1 MIGLR
6 GGFSNLVMVRLDGN
20 GAWAKG
26 TFCFLT
32 AYLLAERLISEEQ
45 QMRAL
50 SLTGYAYRVGIACAA
65 LATVSLL
72 APQVRAEEITKSYTV
87 AGRANV
93 HVETNDGSVRVTS
106 GDSKQ
111 VEFRVEYQGYE
122 LGRNLTVD
130 SRQDGDKVELIA
142 RITGHWGISLGWGHN
157 SRKLQ
162 IEVRMPQQGDLQ
174 VHTGDGAVEAS
185 GLSGN
190 LTIDTRDGSVKA
202 SGLSGTVDLHTGD
215 GSITVDA
222 LKGDIS
228 LRTGDGGIEAR
239 DLDGKVEADSGD
251 GHIRM
256 TGRFEALNVKTG
268 DGSVNTQVL
277 PGSKMATSWTL
288 RTGDGSVDIALPA
301 DFQADI
307 NATTGDGH
315 ISLGVPVTVEGTF
328 SRSEMRGKMNG
339 GGQTLTIHTG
349 DGSIR
354 LTKS

>member
-1 MIGLR
+1 MKALLR
-6 GGFSNLVMVRLDGN
+6 PGTTFRLGIA
-20 GAWAKG
+20 GAA
-26 TFCFLT
+26 
-32 AYLLAERLISEEQ
+32 LLAASF
-45 QMRAL
+45 A
-50 SLTGYAYRVGIACAA
+50 TPRVF
-65 LATVSLL
+65 
-72 APQVRAEEITKSYTV
+72 AEEITKSYTV
-87 AGRANV
+87 AGRPNV
-93 HVETNDGSVRVTS
+93 HVETNDGSVRITS

-157 SRKLQ
+157 SRKLH

-174 VHTGDGAVEAS
+174 VHTGDGAVETS

-190 LTIDTRDGSVKA
+190 LNIDTRDGSVKA
-202 SGLSGTVDLHTGD
+202 TGLSGTVDLHTGD
-215 GSITVDA
+215 GSITVDT
-222 LKGDIS
+222 LKGDIR

-251 GHIRM
+251 GHIRL

-268 DGSVNTQVL
+268 DGSVDTRVQ
-277 PGSKMATSWTL
+277 PGSKMASSWTL
-288 RTGDGSVDIALPA
+288 RTGDGSVDLALPA

-328 SRSEMRGKMNG
+328 SRSEVRGKMNG

>member
-1 MIGLR
+1 MRVLLR
-6 GGFSNLVMVRLDGN
+6 PGN
-20 GAWAKG
+20 
-26 TFCFLT
+26 
-32 AYLLAERLISEEQ
+32 
-45 QMRAL
+45 
-50 SLTGYAYRVGIACAA
+50 AYRLGIACAA
-65 LATVSLL
+65 LLATSFA
-72 APQVRAEEITKSYTV
+72 APQVRAEEITKSYTI

-157 SRKLQ
+157 SRRLH
-162 IEVRMPQQGDLQ
+162 IEVRMPAQGDLQ

-185 GLSGN
+185 SLSGN
-190 LTIDTRDGSVKA
+190 LTIDTHDGSVKA
-202 SGLSGTVDLHTGD
+202 TGLSGTVDLHTGD
-215 GSITVDA
+215 GSITVDT
-222 LKGDIS
+222 LKGDIR

-239 DLDGKVEADSGD
+239 ELDGKVEADSGD
-251 GHIRM
+251 GHVRIA
-256 TGRFEALNVKTG
+256 GRFEALNVKTG
-268 DGSVNTQVL
+268 DGSVNTQIL
-277 PGSKMATSWTL
+277 PGSKMANTWTL
-288 RTGDGSVDIALPA
+288 RTGDGSVDISLPA

-307 NATTGDGH
+307 DATTGDGH

-328 SRSEMRGKMNG
+328 SKSEVRGKMNG